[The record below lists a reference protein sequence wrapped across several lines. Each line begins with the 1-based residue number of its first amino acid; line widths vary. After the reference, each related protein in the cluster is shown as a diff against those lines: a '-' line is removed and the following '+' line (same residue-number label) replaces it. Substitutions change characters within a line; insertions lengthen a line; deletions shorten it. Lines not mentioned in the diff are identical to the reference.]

1 MKNIVIL
8 GSTGSIGTSSLDVI
22 ARLGK
27 HYKVIGLSANTN
39 TDLFLKQIHSFKPR
53 FAAVLSPES
62 YEKIKD
68 QIPAGTRL
76 LPPEIDSLIFMASL
90 PSADLIINGVVGAV
104 GFQPLVSAI
113 KAGKTI
119 ALANK
124 EPMVMAGKTLM
135 KECERWEAAI
145 LPVDSEPSA
154 IFQCL
159 SGVAD
164 EHTYHQIAADI
175 SKVILTASG
184 GPFAKRKG
192 SLATVTPGEALN
204 HPRWRMGKKITID
217 SATLMNKGFESI
229 EIMNLF
235 NLPEK
240 KVQIVIHPQSIVH
253 SAVEFNDGAIL
264 AQLGEPDMRVPIQY
278 AITYPLRTE
287 SPVKKLDLFETAKL
301 EFFKPDFNRF
311 PCLELALAAYRA
323 GGIMPAVL
331 SAADEVAVDAF
342 LKEQIKFTEISKL
355 IYTVL
360 KQAPQTRGGD
370 ATLNQALEA
379 DTWAREKAAACLADK
394 SYKKAFI

>member
-27 HYKVIGLSANTN
+27 DYRVMGLSAHNNTE
-39 TDLFLKQIHSFKPR
+39 LFLKQLHTFKPR
-53 FAAVLSPES
+53 FAAVLNPAS

-68 QIPAGTRL
+68 QIPQGTRL
-76 LPPEIDSLIFMASL
+76 LPPEIESLMFMASL
-90 PSADLIINGVVGAV
+90 PTANLIISGVVGAV

-159 SGVAD
+159 SGMAD
-164 EHTYHQIAADI
+164 EHEYTKLEPQI
-175 SKVILTASG
+175 SRVFLTASG
-184 GPFAKRKG
+184 GPFAKRKAAL
-192 SLATVTPGEALN
+192 STVTPGEALN

-235 NLPEK
+235 GLPEE

-278 AITYPLRTE
+278 AITYPHRAPG
-287 SPVKKLDLFETAKL
+287 PVKKLNLFEVAKL
-301 EFFKPDFNRF
+301 EFFEPDLDRF
-311 PCLELALAAYRA
+311 PCLDLALAAARK
-323 GGIMPAVL
+323 GGILPAVL
-331 SAADEVAVDAF
+331 SAADEIAVDAF
-342 LKEQIKFTEISKL
+342 LKEQIKFTDIAKL
-355 IYTVL
+355 VYTVL
-360 KQAPQTRGGD
+360 KAAPVTRGD

-379 DTWAREKAAACLADK
+379 DRWAREAAQACLQEK
-394 SYKKAFI
+394 TYKKAVI

>member
-1 MKNIVIL
+1 MKQIVIL

-22 ARLGK
+22 ARLGP
-27 HYKVIGLSANTN
+27 HYKVLALSANTN
-39 TDLFLKQIHSFKPR
+39 TDLFLKQVHAFKPR
-53 FAAVLSPES
+53 FAAVLNPES

-68 QIPAGTRL
+68 QMPKGTRL
-76 LPPEIDSLIFMASL
+76 LPPEVDSLCFMASL
-90 PSADLIINGVVGAV
+90 PSADLIVNGVVGAV
-104 GFQPLVSAI
+104 GFQPLVAAI

-159 SGVAD
+159 SGMTD
-164 EHTYHQIAADI
+164 EHHYHLLSRTI

-192 SLATVTPGEALN
+192 ALSTVTPAEALH
-204 HPRWRMGKKITID
+204 HPRWKMGKKITID

-235 NLPEK
+235 NLPEE

-253 SAVEFNDGAIL
+253 SAVEFHDGAIL
-264 AQLGEPDMRVPIQY
+264 AQMGEPDMRVPIQY
-278 AITYPLRTE
+278 AITYPLRLP
-287 SPVKKLDLFETAKL
+287 SPVKKLNLFEAAKL
-301 EFFKPDFNRF
+301 EFFEPDFNRF
-311 PCLELALAAYRA
+311 PCLDLALAAARQ
-323 GGIMPAVL
+323 GGILPAVL
-331 SAADEVAVDAF
+331 SAADEIAVEAF
-342 LKEQIKFTEISKL
+342 LNEQIKFTDIAKL
-355 IYTVL
+355 VYTVL
-360 KQAPQTRGGD
+360 KAAPRTSGE
-370 ATLNQALEA
+370 ASLNQAQEA
-379 DTWAREKAAACLADK
+379 DTWAREAAHACLAAK
-394 SYKKAFI
+394 AYKKAII

>member
-1 MKNIVIL
+1 MKQIVIL
-8 GSTGSIGTSSLDVI
+8 GSTGSIGTSALDVI
-22 ARLGK
+22 SHLGPG
-27 HYKVIGLSANTN
+27 YRVLALSANNN
-39 TDLFLKQIHSFKPR
+39 TDLFLKQLHAFKPR
-53 FAAVLSPES
+53 FAAVLNPQS

-68 QIPAGTRL
+68 QVPPQTRL
-76 LPPEIDSLIFMASL
+76 LPPEIDSLMFMASL
-90 PSADLIINGVVGAV
+90 PSADLVISGVVGAV

-113 KAGKTI
+113 KAGKTV

-159 SGVAD
+159 GGMAD
-164 EHTYHQIAADI
+164 EHSYQSLEPEI
-175 SKVILTASG
+175 SRIFLTASG
-184 GPFAKRKG
+184 GPFAKRKTAL
-192 SLATVTPGEALN
+192 STVTPAEALN
-204 HPRWRMGKKITID
+204 HPRWKMGKKITVD

-235 NLPEK
+235 RLPEE

-278 AITYPLRTE
+278 AITYPHRAAG
-287 SPVKKLDLFETAKL
+287 PVKKLNLFEAAKL
-301 EFFKPDFNRF
+301 EFFAPDLDKF
-311 PCLELALAAYRA
+311 PCLFLALEAARK
-323 GGIMPAVL
+323 GGVYPAAL
-331 SAADEVAVDAF
+331 SAADEIAVDAF
-342 LKEQIKFTEISKL
+342 LKEQLKFTDIAKL
-355 IYTVL
+355 VYTVL
-360 KQAPQTRGGD
+360 KAAPQTQGD

-379 DTWAREKAAACLADK
+379 DTWAREAALAAVADK
-394 SYKKAFI
+394 SYKKAII

>member
-1 MKNIVIL
+1 MKQIVIL

-22 ARLGK
+22 ARLGEE
-27 HYKVIGLSANTN
+27 YRVLGLSANNN
-39 TDLFLKQIHSFKPR
+39 TDLFLKQIHRFKPR
-53 FAAVLSPES
+53 FAAVLNPES

-68 QIPAGTRL
+68 QIPQGTRL
-76 LPPEIDSLIFMASL
+76 LPPEIDSLSFMASL
-90 PSADLIINGVVGAV
+90 PSADLVVSGVVGAV
-104 GFQPLVSAI
+104 GFTPLVAAI

-159 SGVAD
+159 AGEAD
-164 EHTYHQIAADI
+164 EYNYHKISRDI
-175 SKVILTASG
+175 SKVFLTASG
-184 GPFAKRKG
+184 GPFAKRKAAL
-192 SLATVTPGEALN
+192 STVTPQEALN
-204 HPRWRMGKKITID
+204 HPRWKMGKKITVD
-217 SATLMNKGFESI
+217 SSTLMNKGFEAI

-235 NLPEK
+235 NLPEE

-264 AQLGEPDMRVPIQY
+264 AQMGEPDMRVPIQY
-278 AITYPLRTE
+278 AITYPRRMAG
-287 SPVKKLDLFETAKL
+287 PVKKLNLFEAAKL
-301 EFFKPDFNRF
+301 EFFEPDFDRF
-311 PCLELALAAYRA
+311 PCLDLALAAARK
-323 GGIMPAVL
+323 GGILPAVL

-342 LKEQIKFTEISKL
+342 LKEQIKFTDIPKL

-360 KQAPQTRGGD
+360 KAAPLTQGD
-370 ATLNQALEA
+370 ATLNQAAEA
-379 DTWAREKAAACLADK
+379 DTWAREAAAAVLEDK
-394 SYKKAFI
+394 SYKKAAI

>member
-8 GSTGSIGTSSLDVI
+8 GSTGSIGTSALDVI
-22 ARLGK
+22 ARLGPD
-27 HYKVIGLSANTN
+27 YRVIALSANNN
-39 TDLFLKQIHSFKPR
+39 TDLFLKQLHSFKPR
-53 FAAVLSPES
+53 FAAVLNPAS

-68 QIPAGTRL
+68 QMPEGTRL
-76 LPPEIDSLIFMASL
+76 LPPEIDSLMFMASL
-90 PSADLIINGVVGAV
+90 PSADLIVSGVVGAV

-135 KECERWEAAI
+135 KECERWQAAI

-159 SGVAD
+159 SGMTDAHGYSKL
-164 EHTYHQIAADI
+164 EPQI
-175 SKVILTASG
+175 SRVFLTASG

-192 SLATVTPGEALN
+192 ALSTVTPGEALN

-235 NLPEK
+235 SLPEE

-278 AITYPLRTE
+278 AITYPKRAPG
-287 SPVKKLDLFETAKL
+287 PVKKLNLFETAKL
-301 EFFKPDFNRF
+301 EFFAPDLDRF
-311 PCLELALAAYRA
+311 PCLDLALAAARK
-323 GGIMPAVL
+323 GGLLPAVL

-342 LKEQIKFTEISKL
+342 LKEEIKFTDIAKL
-355 IYTVL
+355 VYTVL
-360 KQAPQTRGGD
+360 KAAPQIQAD

-379 DTWAREKAAACLADK
+379 DRWAREAAAACLKEKA
-394 SYKKAFI
+394 YKKAVI

>member
-8 GSTGSIGTSSLDVI
+8 GSTGSIGTSALDVI

-27 HYKVIGLSANTN
+27 DYRVMALSANNN
-39 TDLFLKQIHSFKPR
+39 TELFLKQLHSFKPR
-53 FAAVLSPES
+53 FAAVLNPQS
-62 YEKIKD
+62 YEKIKN
-68 QIPAGTRL
+68 QMPAGTRL
-76 LPPEIDSLIFMASL
+76 LPPEIESLMFMASL
-90 PSADLIINGVVGAV
+90 PTADLIVSGVVGAV

-135 KECERWEAAI
+135 KECERWQAAI

-159 SGVAD
+159 SGMAD
-164 EHTYHQIAADI
+164 EHGYTKLEPQI
-175 SKVILTASG
+175 SRVFLTASG

-192 SLATVTPGEALN
+192 ALSTVTPGEALN

-235 NLPEK
+235 GLPEE

-253 SAVEFNDGAIL
+253 SAVEFHDGAIL

-278 AITYPLRTE
+278 AITYPRRAPG
-287 SPVKKLDLFETAKL
+287 PVKKLNLFEAAKL
-301 EFFKPDFNRF
+301 EFFEPDLDRF
-311 PCLELALAAYRA
+311 PCLDLALAAARK
-323 GGIMPAVL
+323 GGILPAVL
-331 SAADEVAVDAF
+331 SAADEIAVDAF
-342 LKEQIKFTEISKL
+342 LKEQIKFTDIAKL
-355 IYTVL
+355 VYTVL
-360 KQAPQTRGGD
+360 KAAPQTQGD
-370 ATLNQALEA
+370 ATLNQAQEA
-379 DTWAREKAAACLADK
+379 DQWAREAAQACLQNK
-394 SYKKAFI
+394 SYKKAVI

>member
-8 GSTGSIGTSSLDVI
+8 GSTGSIGTSALDVI
-22 ARLGK
+22 ARLGTD
-27 HYKVIGLSANTN
+27 YRVMALSANNN
-39 TDLFLKQIHSFKPR
+39 TELFLKQLHSFKPR
-53 FAAVLSPES
+53 FAAVLNPQS

-68 QIPAGTRL
+68 QMPAGTRL
-76 LPPEIDSLIFMASL
+76 LPPEIESLMFMASL
-90 PSADLIINGVVGAV
+90 PTADLIVSGVVGAV

-135 KECERWEAAI
+135 KECERWQAAI

-159 SGVAD
+159 SGMAD
-164 EHTYHQIAADI
+164 EHGYTKWEPQI
-175 SKVILTASG
+175 SRVFLTASG

-192 SLATVTPGEALN
+192 ALSTVTPGEALN

-235 NLPEK
+235 GLPEE

-253 SAVEFNDGAIL
+253 SAVEFHDGAIL

-278 AITYPLRTE
+278 AITYPRRAPG
-287 SPVKKLDLFETAKL
+287 PVKKLNLFEAAKL
-301 EFFKPDFNRF
+301 EFFEPDLDRF
-311 PCLELALAAYRA
+311 PCLDLALAAARK
-323 GGIMPAVL
+323 GGILPAVL
-331 SAADEVAVDAF
+331 SAADEIAVDAF
-342 LKEQIKFTEISKL
+342 LKEQIKFTDIAKL
-355 IYTVL
+355 VYTVL
-360 KQAPQTRGGD
+360 KAAPQTQGD
-370 ATLNQALEA
+370 ATLNQAQEA
-379 DTWAREKAAACLADK
+379 DQWAREAARACLQDK
-394 SYKKAFI
+394 SYKKAVI

>member
-8 GSTGSIGTSSLDVI
+8 GSTGSIGTSALDVI
-22 ARLGK
+22 ARLGRE
-27 HYKVIGLSANTN
+27 YRVMALSANNN
-39 TDLFLKQIHSFKPR
+39 TELFLKQLHTFKPR
-53 FAAVLSPES
+53 FAAVLNPQS

-68 QIPAGTRL
+68 QMPEGTRL
-76 LPPEIDSLIFMASL
+76 LPPEIESLMFMASL
-90 PSADLIINGVVGAV
+90 PTADLIISGVVGAV

-113 KAGKTI
+113 KAGKTV

-135 KECERWEAAI
+135 KECERWQAAI

-159 SGVAD
+159 SGMAD
-164 EHTYHQIAADI
+164 EHGYTKLEPQI
-175 SKVILTASG
+175 SRVFLTASG

-192 SLATVTPGEALN
+192 ALSTVTPGEALN

-235 NLPEK
+235 ALPEE

-253 SAVEFNDGAIL
+253 SAVEFHDGAIL

-278 AITYPLRTE
+278 AITYPRRAPG
-287 SPVKKLDLFETAKL
+287 PVKKLNLFEAAKL
-301 EFFKPDFNRF
+301 EFFEPDLDRF
-311 PCLELALAAYRA
+311 PCLDLALAAARK
-323 GGIMPAVL
+323 GGILPAVL
-331 SAADEVAVDAF
+331 SAADEIAVDAF
-342 LKEQIKFTEISKL
+342 LKEQIKFTDIAKL
-355 IYTVL
+355 VYTVL
-360 KQAPQTRGGD
+360 KAAPQTQGD
-370 ATLNQALEA
+370 ATLNQAQEA
-379 DTWAREKAAACLADK
+379 DQWAREAAQACLQNK
-394 SYKKAFI
+394 SYKKAVI